1 MKINFDEWNERR
13 NTNCGKWDT
22 MDKKY
27 QKEGML
33 HLGVADMDFRSPKQ
47 IIDAFQDIL
56 DKGIFGYTDLSDR
69 FYENIREWM
78 RQKHQAEVSREEI
91 VFCPRINVSSSICV
105 ETFTEEMDEVIINT
119 PAYGPLY
126 QAVVKNHR
134 KVVESPLIL
143 ENGSYKIDFA
153 HLESVVTD
161 KTKMFILCS
170 PHNPVGRIWER
181 ETLARVGELCEKY
194 HVTVLSDEIH
204 CDITRPGTGYIPFA
218 AASETCKNISV
229 TCIAPTKAFNIAGI
243 QTAAVMIPNEAL
255 HHKVW
260 RALNTDEVAE
270 PNVFAIG
277 AAIAAFTKGEDWLEE
292 LREYL
297 FENRTYMTDYIRKEI
312 PQLKVTEA
320 DATYLLWVD
329 CNALGCSAKELAD
342 TIRKTTGLYVSEGAQ
357 YGKTGEQFLR
367 INLACQRSR
376 IADGCERLKRG
387 VEAYLSQ
394 K

>member
-1 MKINFDEWNERR
+1 MCIRDRAYDGENYE
-13 NTNCGKWDT
+13 
-22 MDKKY
+22 
-27 QKEGML
+27 
-33 HLGVADMDFRSPKQ
+33 MDFEALEEK
-47 IIDAFQDIL
+47 
-56 DKGIFGYTDLSDR
+56 LSDPQTSL
-69 FYENIREWM
+69 M
-78 RQKHQAEVSREEI
+78 
-91 VFCPRINVSSSICV
+91 
-105 ETFTEEMDEVIINT
+105 
-119 PAYGPLY
+119 
-126 QAVVKNHR
+126 
-134 KVVESPLIL
+134 
-143 ENGSYKIDFA
+143 
-153 HLESVVTD
+153 
-161 KTKMFILCS
+161 ILCN

-329 CNALGCSAKELAD
+329 CNALGCSAKEIAD

-367 INLACQRSR
+367 INLACQKSR

-394 K
+394 R

>member
-1 MKINFDEWNERR
+1 MECPLAYDGEQYE
-13 NTNCGKWDT
+13 
-22 MDKKY
+22 
-27 QKEGML
+27 
-33 HLGVADMDFRSPKQ
+33 MDFEALEEK
-47 IIDAFQDIL
+47 
-56 DKGIFGYTDLSDR
+56 LSDPQTSL
-69 FYENIREWM
+69 M
-78 RQKHQAEVSREEI
+78 
-91 VFCPRINVSSSICV
+91 
-105 ETFTEEMDEVIINT
+105 
-119 PAYGPLY
+119 
-126 QAVVKNHR
+126 
-134 KVVESPLIL
+134 
-143 ENGSYKIDFA
+143 
-153 HLESVVTD
+153 
-161 KTKMFILCS
+161 ILCN

-194 HVTVLSDEIH
+194 HVTEIH
-204 CDITRPGTGYIPFA
+204 CDITRPGTGYLPFA

-292 LREYL
+292 LRAYL
-297 FENRTYMTDYIRKEI
+297 FENRAYMTDYIRKEI

-320 DATYLLWVD
+320 DATYLLWLD
-329 CNALGCSAKELAD
+329 CSALGCSAKELAD
-342 TIRKTTGLYVSEGAQ
+342 AIRKTTGLYVSEGAQ

-387 VEAYLSQ
+387 VEAYRNQ